1 MARVFGR
8 WRSEAVSYDVDLQGR
23 AETYW
28 LYVGHVG

>member
-8 WRSEAVSYDVDLQGR
+8 AEAVSYDVDLQGR

-28 LYVGHVG
+28 LYVGHV